1 MSHLITEKESQVP
14 TTGTAEGF
22 SALSGLYD
30 RYFTVLPA
38 KTPALLDAAHALR
51 YQVYCVEH
59 GFEDPSQHPGQREID
74 RYDEGAVHAVLIY
87 NPTEQVVGCVRLILP
102 QAIGGISSLPLRQ
115 LLNKDE
121 QKSLDR
127 CDPART
133 AEISR
138 YAVSKIFRR
147 RKNEDFFPDVHV
159 GDLPVNEV
167 RRLVPHMSLGLMRGV
182 GKLAAEHGITTVCAA
197 MAPALL
203 RLLDRF
209 GLSFEAL
216 GPPLEYH
223 GLRQPCMAECEG
235 LLAGMAGRH
244 AEYHELVDA
253 AYHGRSSSLEM

>member
-1 MSHLITEKESQVP
+1 MTKN
-14 TTGTAEGF
+14 GRAENF

-30 RYFTVLPA
+30 RYFTVVPA
-38 KTPALLDAAHALR
+38 NTPALLDAAHALR

-59 GFEDPSQHPGQREID
+59 AFEDPSQQIGERERD
-74 RYDEGAVHAVLIY
+74 RYDDGAVHAVLIH

-102 QAIGGISSLPLRQ
+102 RAIGGISSLPLRK
-115 LLNKDE
+115 LLDE
-121 QKSLDR
+121 EDRVPLDQ

-138 YAVSKIFRR
+138 YAVSRIFRR

-167 RRLVPHMSLGLMRGV
+167 RRLVPHMSLGLIRGV

-203 RLLDRF
+203 RLLERF
-209 GLSFEAL
+209 GLTFQAL
-216 GPPLEYH
+216 GPPIDHH
-223 GLRQPCMAECEG
+223 GVRQPCMAECEA
-235 LLAGMAGRH
+235 LLAGMAERH
-244 AEYHELVDA
+244 AEYHELVNA
-253 AYHGRSSSLEM
+253 AYHGRKSA

>member
-1 MSHLITEKESQVP
+1 MTNVDDPGRRVE
-14 TTGTAEGF
+14 TF

-30 RYFTVLPA
+30 RYFTVVPA
-38 KTPALLDAAHALR
+38 STPALLDAAHALR

-59 GFEDPSQHPGQREID
+59 AFEDPAQQVGQRESD
-74 RYDEGAVHAVLIY
+74 CYDEGSVHAVLIY

-115 LLNKDE
+115 LLKTED
-121 QKSLDR
+121 QAQIDQ

-138 YAVSKIFRR
+138 YAVSKVFRR
-147 RKNEDFFPDVHV
+147 RRDEEFFPDVHV
-159 GDLPVNEV
+159 GDLPSNEV

-182 GKLAAEHGITTVCAA
+182 GKLASDHGITTVCAA

-203 RLLDRF
+203 RLLERF
-209 GLSFEAL
+209 GLTFQAL
-216 GPPLEYH
+216 GAPIDYH
-223 GLRQPCMAECEG
+223 GLRQPCFAECEG
-235 LLAGMAGRH
+235 LLAGLAGRH

-253 AYHGRSSSLEM
+253 AYHGRSSSLGA